1 VREFLI
7 DCGYVVL
14 QAENGVEAMKLA
26 GAYNQRIDLLI
37 TDVVMPKMGGRDLHE
52 KLITQRPY
60 IKTLYMSG
68 HIDDSALRNEL
79 QTANI
84 VFLQKPFSLLAL
96 ANKLRDVL
104 KQ

>member
-1 VREFLI
+1 
-7 DCGYVVL
+7 
-14 QAENGVEAMKLA
+14 
-26 GAYNQRIDLLI
+26 
-37 TDVVMPKMGGRDLHE
+37 
-52 KLITQRPY
+52 
-60 IKTLYMSG
+60 MSG

-84 VFLQKPFSLLAL
+84 VLLQKPFSLLAL